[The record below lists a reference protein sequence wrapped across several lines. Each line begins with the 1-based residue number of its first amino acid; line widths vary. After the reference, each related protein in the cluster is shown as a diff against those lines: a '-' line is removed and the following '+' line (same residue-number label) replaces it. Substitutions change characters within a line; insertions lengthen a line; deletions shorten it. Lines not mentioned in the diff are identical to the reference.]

1 MLAAEGQKRP
11 STGSCEMKT
20 LIAFIL
26 GLIALPA
33 VLVFVG
39 IAGRLPSNSVSEPPN
54 WESSLGMRALD
65 ASLERRSDG
74 LRNPIAK
81 GDHVSLAAGAK
92 IYADN
97 CSGCHGSAK
106 GPSDWGAK
114 GFYPRAPQF
123 FQEGSDVSPEEAF
136 AAIHDGVRY
145 SGMGAWRGQM
155 KDDEIWKVAN
165 FIAGFREKGSNMK
178 DMD

>member
-1 MLAAEGQKRP
+1 
-11 STGSCEMKT
+11 MKT
-20 LIAFIL
+20 LFAFVLGVIAVPVVF
-26 GLIALPA
+26 AL
-33 VLVFVG
+33 VG
-39 IAGRLPSNSVSEPPN
+39 VAGWLPSNSISEPPH

-65 ASLERRSDG
+65 ASLEKRSNA
-74 LRNPIAK
+74 LVNPVQPNDNA
-81 GDHVSLAAGAK
+81 SLAAGKK
-92 IYADN
+92 IYADK
-97 CSGCHGSAK
+97 CVACHGSAT

-123 FQEGSDVSPEEAF
+123 FQEGTDVSPSEAF

-145 SGMGAWRGQM
+145 SGMGAWHGQL

-165 FIAGFREKGSNMK
+165 FVAGIQAKGGKKM